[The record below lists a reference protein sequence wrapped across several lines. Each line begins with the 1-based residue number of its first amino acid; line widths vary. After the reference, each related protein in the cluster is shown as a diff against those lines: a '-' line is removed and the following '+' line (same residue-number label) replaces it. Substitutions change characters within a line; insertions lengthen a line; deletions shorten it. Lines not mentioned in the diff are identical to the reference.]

1 MEAVKRNLSWYD
13 RLSRERGPSRCC
25 GETRM
30 HHGCSAGVRCY
41 YLDLLAAHSEQ
52 ASLARCSS
60 SAGGLDRQRCFF
72 AHPARRNLAAHSVLG
87 HFLAWERPV
96 LLYGASPPHRDG
108 IFVAA
113 LVASALLNWA
123 ATLLSTIALA
133 RADASLVS
141 PLLTFN
147 PAFTLLLAWP
157 TLGET
162 PGLRQTIGVAL
173 VLFGAYLLEVE
184 EVRTGLLAPLRV
196 LLQRAGTLLAIVASA
211 LWGATTVLEKLA
223 IERVTPSSGPL
234 VALLGTFLLVV
245 LLTPGVLRLSQ
256 PERLSPSRGT
266 WQGLRPHARAL
277 FAAIALAGV
286 APLFGFT
293 AIALDLVGYVTTLFK
308 LSALFTI
315 LWARVFLGEGQMR
328 SRFLGACVMVV
339 GGGLVAA

>member
-1 MEAVKRNLSWYD
+1 MA
-13 RLSRERGPSRCC
+13 
-25 GETRM
+25 
-30 HHGCSAGVRCY
+30 A
-41 YLDLLAAHSEQ
+41 LLAFVATILTSLLPILNKRLLRDARPALVAWIVNA
-52 ASLARCSS
+52 ASLPILLAGTLLLTQCSVTSLHGSVPFSCTAR
-60 SAGGLDRQRCFF
+60 L
-72 AHPARRNLAAHSVLG
+72 
-87 HFLAWERPV
+87 
-96 LLYGASPPHRDG
+96 PHIDG

-256 PERLSPSRGT
+256 LLTTVYNWLILVFGE
-266 WQGLRPHARAL
+266 
-277 FAAIALAGV
+277 
-286 APLFGFT
+286 PLK
-293 AIALDLVGYVTTLFK
+293 TTD
-308 LSALFTI
+308 LSAML
-315 LWARVFLGEGQMR
+315 LQNDVA
-328 SRFLGACVMVV
+328 
-339 GGGLVAA
+339 GGGKQCRPRHCFPYWQESLRSLASPPLPLASLGM

>member
-1 MEAVKRNLSWYD
+1 MA
-13 RLSRERGPSRCC
+13 
-25 GETRM
+25 
-30 HHGCSAGVRCY
+30 A
-41 YLDLLAAHSEQ
+41 LLALVATILTSLLPILNKRLLRDARPALVAWIVNA
-52 ASLARCSS
+52 ASLPILLAGTLLLTQCSVTSLHGSMPFSCTAR
-60 SAGGLDRQRCFF
+60 L
-72 AHPARRNLAAHSVLG
+72 
-87 HFLAWERPV
+87 
-96 LLYGASPPHRDG
+96 PHIDG

-123 ATLLSTIALA
+123 ATLLSTIALT

-173 VLFGAYLLEVE
+173 VLCGAYLLEVE

-196 LLQRAGTLLAIVASA
+196 LLQRAGTLLAMVASA

-223 IERVTPSSGPL
+223 IEHVTPSSGPL

-256 PERLSPSRGT
+256 PERPSPSRGT

-293 AIALDLVGYVTTLFK
+293 AIALGLVGYVTTLFK

-328 SRFLGACVMVV
+328 SRLFGACVMVV